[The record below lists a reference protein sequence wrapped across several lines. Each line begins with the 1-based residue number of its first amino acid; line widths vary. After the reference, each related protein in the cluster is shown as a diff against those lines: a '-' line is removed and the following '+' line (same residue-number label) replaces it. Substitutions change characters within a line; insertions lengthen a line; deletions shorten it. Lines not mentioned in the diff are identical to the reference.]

1 MKKIIIESKDQ
12 LIKGARVAKARPEEH
27 VFWEAVRKRMDV
39 REKGMVKPRKFG
51 H

>member
-1 MKKIIIESKDQ
+1 MKKIENKEA
-12 LIKGARVAKARPEEH
+12 LIKDARIAKQVPEERE
-27 VFWEAVRKRMDV
+27 FWGQVRKRMDV